1 MKKALIASAIAL
13 VFPSAAQAG
22 LVTMV
27 SRDVPLG
34 PRVLQSAAAPMR
46 FNMIGVHWQGSG
58 EVDYRTESVQG
69 KWGAW
74 ITADDDSGPDAA
86 SSERSKTWRD
96 GGLDWVGASE
106 QVQFQTHGAVSRV
119 RAYYLFS
126 RVTKKPVRT
135 TAVAGLPAIVLRAA
149 WQADEKITHGK
160 TQYAPTLK
168 LAIVHH
174 TAGSNNYTAA
184 DAPAIVRGIELYHV
198 QGNGWN
204 DIGYNFLVDRFGTV
218 YEGRAGGIDKNVIGA
233 HAEGF
238 NTGSVGVALIG
249 NFTTATPP
257 PAMQN
262 ALVNLLAWRLDVAH
276 IDPLSTL
283 IDKSRGNYK
292 YKLGTPVMLRAIS
305 GHRDTG
311 PTDCPGDAAYAL
323 LPTIAQR
330 VSVTGLPKLYSPLVT
345 GTLGGDVRFQGR
357 LSSALPWTVTVSNAE
372 GVQVAQGKGHAATVA
387 WTWNA
392 TTAGSGP
399 YRWEIDAGPS
409 VLPASGTLGVG
420 SVKVIAPPVEAA
432 PAPAPAPGPAPAPVV
447 TTFPLTGLIATP
459 SVLTPNAD
467 GTGGYTT
474 VDFTLSVPA
483 AVTVKAVGSTPGSST
498 TTLLSAGLPAGENSF
513 EWNLGGL
520 PDGAYNLIVTAKPTA
535 QAQVSQ
541 QVGLIIDR
549 TVTGLAVTPAS
560 ISPNGDGSQ
569 DATTIGFAMAEP
581 VPVTLLIERAGSVIA
596 TVFSGPL
603 GPGQQSVV
611 WNGQSNG
618 VRVPDGA
625 YEVVVQIFDALGTVT
640 ISAPLTV
647 DTTPPVLM
655 LLDSATLRFQLS
667 EPALVTATI
676 NGTLVS
682 VSEPAG
688 VFTIPWQGG
697 AVTSISAQ
705 AADAAGNVSSPV
717 TGS

>member
-58 EVDYRTESVQG
+58 EVDYRTESVRG
-69 KWGAW
+69 RWGAW
-74 ITADDDSGPDAA
+74 IAADDDSGPDAE
-86 SSERSKTWRD
+86 STERSKTWRD
-96 GGLDWVGASE
+96 GNLDWVGASK

-126 RVTKKPVRT
+126 KVTKKPVRM

-174 TAGSNNYTAA
+174 TAGSNNYTEAE
-184 DAPAIVRGIELYHV
+184 APAIVRGIEVYHV

-204 DIGYNFLVDRFGTV
+204 DIGYNYLIDRFGTV

-292 YKLGTPVMLRAIS
+292 YKAGTPVTLRAIS

-311 PTDCPGDAAYAL
+311 PTDCPGNAAYAL

-345 GTLGGDVRFQGR
+345 GKLGGEVRFQGR
-357 LSSALPWTVTVSNAE
+357 LSSALPWTVTVSDAE
-372 GVQVAQGKGHAATVA
+372 GVQVAQGKGRAATVG

-392 TTAGSGP
+392 TAAGSGP

-409 VLPASGTLGVG
+409 VLPASGTLGVE
-420 SVKVIAPPVEAA
+420 SVKSIVPPAVAT
-432 PAPAPAPGPAPAPVV
+432 PAPIVAPVPALP
-447 TTFPLTGLIATP
+447 TATSTLTGLLATP
-459 SVLTPNAD
+459 SVLTPNPD
-467 GTGGYTT
+467 GTGGYST
-474 VDFTLSVPA
+474 VDFTLSVAA
-483 AVTVKAVGSTPGSST
+483 AVTVKAVSAMPGSSQ
-498 TTLLSAGLPAGENSF
+498 TTLLSARLPAGENSF
-513 EWNLGGL
+513 EWNLGVL
-520 PDGAYNLIVTAKPTA
+520 PDGDYNLLVTAKPA
-535 QAQVSQ
+535 GQPQVSQ
-541 QVGLIIDR
+541 GVGVTIDR
-549 TVTGLAVTPAS
+549 TVTGLAVTPAL
-560 ISPNGDGSQ
+560 ISPNGDGVS
-569 DATTIGFAMAEP
+569 DTTTIGFAMAEP
-581 VPVTLLIERAGSVIA
+581 VPVTLLIERQGSVVA

-603 GPGQQSVV
+603 GPGPQSVV

-625 YEVVVQIFDALGTVT
+625 YEVVVQIFDALGTVA
-640 ISAPLTV
+640 ISAPLII
-647 DTTPPVLM
+647 DTTPPVLT
-655 LLDSATLRFQLS
+655 LLDPTALRFQLS

-676 NGTLVS
+676 NGTTTS

-697 AVTSISAQ
+697 AVATVSAQ
-705 AADAAGNVSSPV
+705 ADDPAGNLSSVV
-717 TGS
+717 TGP

>member
-13 VFPSAAQAG
+13 VFPAAAQAG

-27 SRDVPLG
+27 SREVPLG
-34 PRVLQSAAAPMR
+34 PRVLQSAAAPMH

-58 EVDYRTESVQG
+58 EVDYRTESVHG

-86 SSERSKTWRD
+86 STERSKVWRD
-96 GGLDWVGASE
+96 GSLDWVGASE
-106 QVQFQTHGAVSRV
+106 QVQFKTQGAVSRV

-126 RVTKKPVRT
+126 KVTKKAVRT

-174 TAGSNNYTAA
+174 TAGSNDYTAA
-184 DAPAIVRGIELYHV
+184 EAPAIVRGIELYHV

-204 DIGYNFLVDRFGTV
+204 DIGYNFLIDRFGTV
-218 YEGRAGGIDKNVIGA
+218 YEGRAGGVDKNVIGA

-238 NTGSVGVALIG
+238 NTDSVGVALIG

-257 PAMQN
+257 QAMQT

-283 IDKSRGNYK
+283 VDKSRGNAK
-292 YKLGTPVMLRAIS
+292 YKLGTPVTLRAIS

-311 PTDCPGDAAYAL
+311 PSDCPGNAAYAL

-345 GTLGGDVRFQGR
+345 GKLGGEVRFQGR

-420 SVKVIAPPVEAA
+420 AVPVVPPVVA
-432 PAPAPAPGPAPAPVV
+432 PTPVV
-447 TTFPLTGLIATP
+447 TPTPVTTTFPLTALLATP
-459 SVLTPNAD
+459 SVLTPNPD

-474 VDFTLSVPA
+474 VGFTLSAAA

-498 TTLLSAGLPAGENSF
+498 TTLLSTRLPAGQNSF

-520 PDGAYNLIVTAKPTA
+520 PDGAYNLVVTAKPA
-535 QAQVSQ
+535 GQAQVSQ

-549 TVTGLAVTPAS
+549 TVTGLAVTPAL
-560 ISPNGDGSQ
+560 ISPNGDGTA
-569 DATTIGFAMAEP
+569 DAATIGFAMAQP
-581 VPVTLLIERAGSVIA
+581 VPVTVLIKRAGLTVA
-596 TVFSGPL
+596 TLFSGPL
-603 GPGQQSVV
+603 GPGQQSIV

-618 VRVPDGA
+618 VRVPDGV
-625 YEVVVQIFDALGTVT
+625 YEAVVQIFDALGTVE
-640 ISAPLTV
+640 ISAALTV
-647 DTTPPVLM
+647 DTTPPVLT
-655 LLDSATLRFQLS
+655 LLDPVALRFQLS

-676 NGTLVS
+676 DGTPVS

-688 VFTIPWQGG
+688 AFTIPWQGG
-697 AVTSISAQ
+697 PVTSLSAQ
-705 AADAAGNVSSPV
+705 AVDPAGNVSSPV
-717 TGS
+717 TSQ